1 MKTVFITGA
10 DRGVGFALC
19 EQFLDRGYLVIAGQY
34 MPEWPA
40 LEQLKQ
46 KYLQQLYIVPLDV
59 RSTDSVVRAAEL
71 TREYTDRIDI
81 LINCAGIYG
90 DDQEEKFKDI
100 INVNTMGPLRVIRAF
115 LPLMENGMRR
125 LCFFSSESGSSA
137 TQHRGDDGGSAYC
150 MSKSMLNMEV
160 KLLFNELRPKGY
172 TFRLYHPGWVRS
184 YMSGVKATVGKLEP
198 EESAQVAVRQFT
210 EDRACEDILMVVDV
224 YDAVWAF

>member
-19 EQFLDRGYLVIAGQY
+19 EQFIEIGYLVFAGQY

-40 LEQLKQ
+40 LDQLKQ
-46 KYLQQLYIVPLDV
+46 KCPQQLYIVPLDV
-59 RSTDSVVRAAEL
+59 RSADSVLKAAEL
-71 TREYTDRIDI
+71 TRGYAETIDI

-90 DDQEEKFKDI
+90 DDQQEAFKDI
-100 INVNTMGPLRVIRAF
+100 INLNTMGPLRVTRAF
-115 LPLMENGMRR
+115 LPLMEHGMKR
-125 LCFFSSESGSSA
+125 LCFFSSE
-137 TQHRGDDGGSAYC
+137 
-150 MSKSMLNMEV
+150 SMLNMEV

-184 YMSGVKATVGKLEP
+184 YMSGVKATAGKLEP
-198 EESAQVAVRQFT
+198 EESAQIAVRQFT
-210 EDRACEDILMVVDV
+210 EGRACEDILMVVDV